1 MLALDLRAFIL
12 TIIYYIS
19 LALKVQLFCSIHL
32 YSSSATKYQ
41 MSGRENLHSLVQT
54 AIIKKCRAFAARNVY
69 AFCVIGEGKQWTIC
83 WNS

>member
-41 MSGRENLHSLVQT
+41 MSGRDVEVQYIGNSKGRKENPTVV
-54 AIIKKCRAFAARNVY
+54 R
-69 AFCVIGEGKQWTIC
+69 
-83 WNS
+83 